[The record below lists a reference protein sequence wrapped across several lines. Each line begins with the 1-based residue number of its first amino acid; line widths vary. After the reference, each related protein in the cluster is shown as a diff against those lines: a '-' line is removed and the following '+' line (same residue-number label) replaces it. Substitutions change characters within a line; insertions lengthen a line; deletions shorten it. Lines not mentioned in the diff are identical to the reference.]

1 MVYTFWTRKVCY
13 FSRQFSNSLTLTGCP
28 IESYLK
34 LASTYLKLVSSPT
47 S

>member
-1 MVYTFWTRKVCY
+1 MNCILLDTKDVLFLTTVL
-13 FSRQFSNSLTLTGCP
+13 SSLTLTGCP

-34 LASTYLKLVSSPT
+34 LASTYLKLVSS